1 MDATNDV
8 NFIPFTPFTLDA
20 LHLQDAQFLKKVF
33 EITTADTIAAVG
45 EIAAGR
51 LAASPLSRVTHEKQ
65 TGEQIAHKLYKQY
78 IAHYLSLCAKW
89 LQALNADDYSHLYVI
104 AIIEMRKAEE
114 RDGGLPYTGQKSV
127 YGLTR
132 TLDAADDAD
141 LLQVQTVTPAD
152 FGHQSLEI
160 SSAALLAHLMPVLVD
175 RIRRYIPGTD
185 PYANKSAPLNQLGL
199 DVLHAYGEWMATT
212 LSEDSEHFVS
222 WVIGKSGEISFLR
235 GVVDESGK
243 IAKMMGDTTLDT
255 TV

>member
-1 MDATNDV
+1 MSATNDV
-8 NFIPFTPFTLDA
+8 TFTPFTLDA

-45 EIAAGR
+45 EIAAGT
-51 LAASPLSRVTHEKQ
+51 LSRITRRKPA
-65 TGEQIAHKLYKQY
+65 GEQIAHKLYKQY
-78 IAHYLSLCAKW
+78 ITHYLSLCAKW
-89 LQALNADDYSHLYVI
+89 LQALNEDDYSHLYVI

-114 RDGGLPYTGQKSV
+114 RDGGLPYTGQKAV

-132 TLDAADDAD
+132 PLDATDDAGDVD
-141 LLQVQTVTPAD
+141 LLQVQAVTPAD

-160 SSAALLAHLMPVLVD
+160 GSAALIAHLMPVLVD
-175 RIRRYIPGTD
+175 RIRRYMPDVD

-199 DVLHAYGEWMATT
+199 DVLHAYGKWMATT
-212 LSEDSEHFVS
+212 LSEDSEHFVR

-235 GVVDESGK
+235 GVVDESEK
-243 IAKMMGDTTLDT
+243 IAKAMGDTTPDT